1 MYTYT
6 QMSYHGYMGT
16 SGADYIDYYLAD
28 KVIAPPEHA
37 SFFSES
43 CHTRTSIK
51 AYMNEL
57 QHRH

>member
-1 MYTYT
+1 
-6 QMSYHGYMGT
+6 MSYHGYMGT
-16 SGADYIDYYLAD
+16 SGADYVDYYLAD

-43 CHTRTSIK
+43 CHTRSSSK

-57 QHRH
+57 QNIH